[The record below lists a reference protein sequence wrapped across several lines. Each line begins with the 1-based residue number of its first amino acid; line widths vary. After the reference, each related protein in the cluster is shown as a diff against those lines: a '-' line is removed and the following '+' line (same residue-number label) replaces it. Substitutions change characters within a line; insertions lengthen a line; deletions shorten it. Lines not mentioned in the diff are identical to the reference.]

1 MSALA
6 SLNVKID
13 RSVKKD
19 ADFVANSMGMTLST
33 AINIFVRQMVS
44 ERAIPFKIH
53 MADNEAVKFHKLL
66 DDMRANAAERGFLND
81 DEINAE
87 IKAARLEMKTQGAK

>member
-1 MSALA
+1 MSNLA

-13 RSVKKD
+13 RNVKKEAD
-19 ADFVANSMGMTLST
+19 AVANAMGMTLTT
-33 AINIFVRQMVS
+33 AINIFVRQMIS

-53 MADNEAVKFHKLL
+53 IVESEAMNYIQLIDKIRAENEK
-66 DDMRANAAERGFLND
+66 EGFLTD

-87 IKAARLEMKTQGAK
+87 IKAYRREKKEMQG

>member
-1 MSALA
+1 MSDLA

-13 RSVKKD
+13 RSVKKE
-19 ADFVANSMGMTLST
+19 ADSIANAMGMTLST

-44 ERAIPFKIH
+44 ERAIPFKIYIVENETVQYH
-53 MADNEAVKFHKLL
+53 QLLDSIRSENEA
-66 DDMRANAAERGFLND
+66 RGFLTD

-87 IKAARLEMKTQGAK
+87 IKAYRSEKQGAGV